1 MLCPQVKLS
10 VCDNMKTPERA
21 LPPCWKLFTDGMS
34 LVGGNGFNS
43 QTSASRQTLCS
54 YSHASIFYAS
64 GDKLKFGKKDKIS
77 IVIALRKYK
86 SAETSDD
93 RAICVE
99 RYIFVVMRQL
109 LCSTCYSRK
118 VEWTPSRM
126 ATWPGTKTRRAPT
139 PRWDRRNKT
148 LWNTI
153 KIRPKSTPLVL
164 FSALYSMQK
173 LWKF

>member
-1 MLCPQVKLS
+1 MDGITTML
-10 VCDNMKTPERA
+10 E
-21 LPPCWKLFTDGMS
+21 KLFTDGMS
-34 LVGGNGFNS
+34 VVGGNGFNL

-54 YSHASIFYAS
+54 YSHASIFCAS

-99 RYIFVVMRQL
+99 RHIFVFMRQL

-139 PRWDRRNKT
+139 PRWDRRNKKT

-153 KIRPKSTPLVL
+153 KKRPKSTPLVL
-164 FSALYSMQK
+164 FSAFYSMQK